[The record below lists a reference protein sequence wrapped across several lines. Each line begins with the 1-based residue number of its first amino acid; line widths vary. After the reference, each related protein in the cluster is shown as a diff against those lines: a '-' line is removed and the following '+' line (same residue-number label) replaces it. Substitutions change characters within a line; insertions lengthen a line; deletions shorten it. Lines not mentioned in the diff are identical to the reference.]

1 MVFVNLSHYMA
12 DTYQSNKAKLRI
24 NKQPIFRLSPGPIEI
39 VYGDKKRSEEI
50 YRTVFDNTGTAMN
63 ITEEDTTISLANLE
77 FEKLSGYSKNQLEGK
92 KKWTEFFVE
101 EDVKFMIEYHKIRR
115 LFPDAAPRS
124 YEARFKDRK
133 GVIKNVNLTVA
144 MIPGTKRSIISI
156 LDITKQKETERS
168 LENRL
173 KEFNVLYRVN
183 SHIRIIHRLSLVL
196 RNIAHDIAH
205 AFEFSD
211 IVHSEIVFDGRRYG
225 MKKKEL
231 VYKIEEPIFMHGIK
245 RGVVRVGYTKKLSQM
260 GKSPFWPEE
269 IKIIKT
275 VSAIIVRHII
285 ARESVMRYQKVV
297 KKSIAGIYILEKDI
311 IRYANDRFSK
321 IFKCGKDKIV
331 GRKITDFI
339 LDCPFYKKVAANPK
353 STFMRSIVKGR
364 KKDGELIDLEVVYQK
379 MDYHGRPAAMGHVH
393 DITKL
398 KEAERKMQNFNNE
411 LKQLVE
417 EKTHHLELANKRLQ
431 SLNELKDEFIAVAS
445 HELRSPLTS
454 VRGYLSF
461 LMEKESLETLP
472 ESARQYLTKA
482 YNNVESLNYLV
493 NNILDVSRLDTG
505 RFELQKVKTDLLQLA
520 KDVLESL
527 SFQANER
534 KIKITFKGPSNIKNL
549 FLKIDPIRI
558 SQVFRNLIDNSIKY
572 SKKDTGI
579 SFEISRELGWAVIK
593 ISDQGV
599 GIPQDM
605 VDKVFE
611 KFTQLKNPNTGQ
623 RGGAGLGLFIVKR
636 IIQLHDGIIKVES
649 NYGQGSVFTI
659 LLPMMGEYKEAK

>member
-1 MVFVNLSHYMA
+1 
-12 DTYQSNKAKLRI
+12 
-24 NKQPIFRLSPGPIEI
+24 
-39 VYGDKKRSEEI
+39 
-50 YRTVFDNTGTAMN
+50 
-63 ITEEDTTISLANLE
+63 
-77 FEKLSGYSKNQLEGK
+77 
-92 KKWTEFFVE
+92 
-101 EDVKFMIEYHKIRR
+101 
-115 LFPDAAPRS
+115 
-124 YEARFKDRK
+124 
-133 GVIKNVNLTVA
+133 
-144 MIPGTKRSIISI
+144 
-156 LDITKQKETERS
+156 
-168 LENRL
+168 
-173 KEFNVLYRVN
+173 
-183 SHIRIIHRLSLVL
+183 
-196 RNIAHDIAH
+196 
-205 AFEFSD
+205 
-211 IVHSEIVFDGRRYG
+211 
-225 MKKKEL
+225 
-231 VYKIEEPIFMHGIK
+231 
-245 RGVVRVGYTKKLSQM
+245 
-260 GKSPFWPEE
+260 
-269 IKIIKT
+269 
-275 VSAIIVRHII
+275 
-285 ARESVMRYQKVV
+285 
-297 KKSIAGIYILEKDI
+297 
-311 IRYANDRFSK
+311 
-321 IFKCGKDKIV
+321 
-331 GRKITDFI
+331 
-339 LDCPFYKKVAANPK
+339 
-353 STFMRSIVKGR
+353 
-364 KKDGELIDLEVVYQK
+364 
-379 MDYHGRPAAMGHVH
+379 VH